1 MLKGWK
7 ESWEPFGSCLL
18 NSTANP
24 AKLGWKWAGLAGL
37 FSRQI
42 LKGSH
47 DFFPFYILII
57 IYQLKY
63 ETIETHARTFLTLNS
78 LSMGTVHILI
88 RVQQYFGPIVWYR
101 LQRTTS
107 ALQVKKKASVF
118 LLSRYKTWER
128 PLGVFLLRNLE
139 SSKKCVASFRW
150 ALTEFFTPIRT
161 GGVQTDSKGSIQIV
175 C

>member
-1 MLKGWK
+1 MFANILDVEVFCPNSLSVFYLSGFYRIMKWV
-7 ESWEPFGSCLL
+7 EFHFGVCIISVFVIFIAMIWIYTFELSKDVLRSSL
-18 NSTANP
+18 N
-24 AKLGWKWAGLAGL
+24 
-37 FSRQI
+37 
-42 LKGSH
+42 
-47 DFFPFYILII
+47 Y
-57 IYQLKY
+57 
-63 ETIETHARTFLTLNS
+63 LTLN
-78 LSMGTVHILI
+78 ILI
-88 RVQQYFGPIVWYR
+88 RPFKYFGPTVWYR

-139 SSKKCVASFRW
+139 SSKKCVASFRR

-161 GGVQTDSKGSIQIV
+161 GGVQTDSKGSIQIF